1 MRICFSVAR
10 RRANKRYFK
19 ESKGRFLGRKNLL
32 RTVLEQVVRA
42 RCVAYRGRKLRK
54 RDFRSLWIIRIK
66 AAATMRG
73 LRYSQ
78 FMHGLGLAGVE
89 LNRKSLSQL
98 AIHNPAIFDELVTI
112 AKDALAA
119 KPSPTQ
125 A

>member
-66 AAATMRG
+66 AAATARG
-73 LRYSQ
+73 VSYSL
-78 FMHGLGLAGVE
+78 FIHGMDLAGLK
-89 LNRKSLSQL
+89 LNRKTLSQL
-98 AIHNPAIFDELVTI
+98 AINSPEVFDEITAIV
-112 AKDALAA
+112 KEALANKKA
-119 KPSPTQ
+119 ATP